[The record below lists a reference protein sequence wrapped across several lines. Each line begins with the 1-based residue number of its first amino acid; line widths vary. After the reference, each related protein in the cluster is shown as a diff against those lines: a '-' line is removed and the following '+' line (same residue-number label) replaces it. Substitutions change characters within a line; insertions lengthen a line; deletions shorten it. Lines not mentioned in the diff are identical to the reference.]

1 MQGCLRYP
9 YPIRNPPL
17 RLARRCEVPAQSC
30 DQLRALLV
38 SGIIPR
44 GSIPHRSDSTTAAG
58 AFKKASYNYEQLL
71 SRL

>member
-17 RLARRCEVPAQSC
+17 RLARRFQVPVQSRH
-30 DQLRALLV
+30 QLRALLACSRIV
-38 SGIIPR
+38 G
-44 GSIPHRSDSTTAAG
+44 GSMHRSDSTTAAG